1 MCEKN
6 VDPNTAGGMGWRW
19 DEKGGGCGAG
29 GGETPQILL
38 YMTPLIAPTTHPR
51 SAPYTEGLT
60 DFIGGTPN
68 PPFNIARFHLLETTD
83 PHV

>member
-1 MCEKN
+1 MRKMWIQTLLVEW
-6 VDPNTAGGMGWRW
+6 DGGG

-83 PHV
+83 LHV